1 MAVFLPSFSDQLLSK
16 NFLGEPL
23 NALEK
28 RRIFKYVNDYFD
40 KFSLFQMLSVPWAK
54 ISSKLF
60 RFKYIYSLCSRME
73 IQFLVFFE
81 SGLKLFLLL
90 FTNKLLVLDFDTIHR
105 CGSGIIIKPHLT

>member
-1 MAVFLPSFSDQLLSK
+1 
-16 NFLGEPL
+16 
-23 NALEK
+23 
-28 RRIFKYVNDYFD
+28 
-40 KFSLFQMLSVPWAK
+40 
-54 ISSKLF
+54 
-60 RFKYIYSLCSRME
+60 ME